1 MNGAIGGVIQGVWLL
16 QPQVRNLIDR
26 LKSISK
32 TQENQS
38 PKCQFL
44 IFDDMNENVTFDQ
57 TSKQA
62 LNVMPHM
69 IRVCNLFNIGG
80 KPNKKTTHK
89 KMCLFG
95 GTPSIIGTIKK
106 NLKMQKDIYIAKEM
120 EMLKSEM
127 T

>member
-1 MNGAIGGVIQGVWLL
+1 VK
-16 QPQVRNLIDR
+16 NLIDL

-38 PKCQFL
+38 LKCQFL

-62 LNVMPHM
+62 LNAMPHM

-80 KPNKKTTHK
+80 KPNKKATHK
-89 KMCLFG
+89 KICLFG
-95 GTPSIIGTIKK
+95 GSPSIIGTIKK
-106 NLKMQKDIYIAKEM
+106 KNLIQKDIYIAKEM

>member
-16 QPQVRNLIDR
+16 QPQVRNLIDL

-44 IFDDMNENVTFDQ
+44 IFDDMNENVTFDH

-62 LNVMPHM
+62 PNVMPHM
-69 IRVCNLFNIGG
+69 IRVCNLVNIGS
-80 KPNKKTTHK
+80 KPNKKATHK
-89 KMCLFG
+89 EMRLFG
-95 GTPSIIGTIKK
+95 RFPSVIGTIK
-106 NLKMQKDIYIAKEM
+106 NIYIAKEM